1 MAGAWT
7 VVRNCLNVQEA
18 YFLRSVLEGSGIEC
32 FMPDEH
38 LAGIRPELAVAIG
51 GVRVMVR
58 ADDVERATQ
67 ALQTGPQD
75 ATGWNEA
82 EDEDDDAGNGGA
94 DDDGGV

>member
-1 MAGAWT
+1 MAEAWT
-7 VVRNCLNVQEA
+7 VVRNCLTVHEA

-58 ADDVERATQ
+58 AGDVERATQ
-67 ALQTGPQD
+67 ALRTGPQD
-75 ATGWNEA
+75 ATGWNET
-82 EDEDDDAGNGGA
+82 DEGDATADGGA
-94 DDDGGV
+94 DDDGGA